1 MLVQVPS
8 PRVPLLFG
16 VLLFTALADA
26 QSDPRAKALCGQVPG
41 IAAKLTEISGMRL
54 RHAVP
59 CDFITKEQVNEFLK
73 KRIKETSSPDEVRAE
88 ELTLKKFGLIPQDFD
103 LAKNEVDLLTEQA
116 AAFYDYDR
124 KKLFITDSTASDSQ
138 APVLAH
144 ELSHAIADQNFNLAR
159 FIKQGRKSDDGSTA
173 RLAVM
178 EGQATWMM
186 SEFLARQAGTSLKDS
201 ATLAA
206 TMSQLAAGD
215 EGNDA
220 KDVKVD
226 GEFPVFDKEPLYL
239 KLTLVF
245 PYTKGM
251 SFQQAVLLKDPQQG
265 FGEVFLHPPVST
277 QQILH
282 PEKYFDHL
290 KPTEPPLPEVHLSHQ
305 YKGLV
310 GGELGELEQGILLEQ
325 YVGKTRSAKLSPHWR
340 GCNFELLENKK
351 AGRIVL
357 LYATEWDSEQSAA
370 DYFTAYREVMQK
382 KWKTMKVTREESDA
396 LTGNGDDGRFE
407 LRRKGAIVTSVEG
420 LAPES
425 N

>member
-1 MLVQVPS
+1 MLIIVSLRRATRFFAV
-8 PRVPLLFG
+8 LFYA
-16 VLLFTALADA
+16 ALACA
-26 QSDPRAKALCGQVPG
+26 QSDPQAKALCAQVPG
-41 IAAKLTEISGMRL
+41 IAAELTQISGMKL
-54 RHAVP
+54 RHPVP
-59 CDFITKEQVNEFLK
+59 CDFISKEQVNQFLK
-73 KRIKETSSPDEVRAE
+73 KRMKDTSSPEEIRAE

-124 KKLFITDSTASDSQ
+124 KKLFITDSTSADSQ

-144 ELSHAIADQNFNLAR
+144 ELSHALADQNYNLAR

-186 SEFLARQAGTSLKDS
+186 SEYLARQQGTSLKDS

-206 TMSQLAAGD
+206 AMAQMAAGD

-220 KDVKVD
+220 KGD

-251 SFQQAVLLKDPQQG
+251 SFQQAVLMRDPQTG
-265 FGEVFLHPPVST
+265 FGEVFLHPPAST

-282 PEKYFDHL
+282 PAKYFDHL
-290 KPTEPPLPEVHLSHQ
+290 EPTDPELPAVHLPHG

-325 YVGKTRSAKLSPHWR
+325 YVGKTRAANLAPHWR
-340 GCNFELLENKK
+340 GCNFELKENKK
-351 AGRIVL
+351 AGRVVL
-357 LYATEWDSEQSAA
+357 LYATEWDSEESAA
-370 DYFTAYREVMQK
+370 QYFAAYREILRK
-382 KWKTMKVTREESDA
+382 KWKKMTVSAEAPDS
-396 LTGNGDDGRFE
+396 LTGTGDDGRFE
-407 LRRKGAIVTSVEG
+407 LHRKGAIVTSVEG
-420 LAPES
+420 LDPAVD
-425 N
+425 

>member
-1 MLVQVPS
+1 MLVE
-8 PRVPLLFG
+8 VPLRRATLFFG
-16 VLLFTALADA
+16 ILLYSFVSRA
-26 QSDPRAKALCGQVPG
+26 QSDPRAKALCAQVPG
-41 IAAKLTEISGMRL
+41 IARELTAISGMKL
-54 RHAVP
+54 RHPVP
-59 CDFITKEQVNEFLK
+59 CDFISKEQINAFLK

-138 APVLAH
+138 TPVLAH
-144 ELSHAIADQNFNLAR
+144 ELSHALADQNYNLAR

-186 SEFLARQAGTSLKDS
+186 SEYLARQAGTSLKDS

-206 TMSQLAAGD
+206 TMANMAAGD
-215 EGNDA
+215 EGGESN
-220 KDVKVD
+220 KSD

-251 SFQQAVLLKDPQQG
+251 TFQQAVLVRDPQIG
-265 FGEVFLHPPVST
+265 FGEVFLRPPVST

-282 PEKYFDHL
+282 PEKYFEHVQ
-290 KPTEPPLPEVHLSHQ
+290 PTDPALPVVHLPHG

-325 YVGKTRSAKLSPHWR
+325 YVGKSRAARLAGHWR
-340 GCNFELLENKK
+340 GCNFELQESKK
-351 AGRIVL
+351 AGRVVL
-357 LYATEWDSEQSAA
+357 LYATEWDSEESAA
-370 DYFTAYREVMQK
+370 QYFTAYREVMRK
-382 KWKTMKVTREESDA
+382 KWKTMTVATDESDA

-407 LRRKGAIVTSVEG
+407 LRRKGAVVTSVEG
-420 LAPES
+420 LDPATP
-425 N
+425 

>member
-1 MLVQVPS
+1 M
-8 PRVPLLFG
+8 
-16 VLLFTALADA
+16 
-26 QSDPRAKALCGQVPG
+26 K
-41 IAAKLTEISGMRL
+41 L

-59 CDFITKEQVNEFLK
+59 CDFITKDQVNQFLK
-73 KRIKETSSPDEVRAE
+73 KRIKETSSPEEVRAE

-124 KKLFITDSTASDSQ
+124 KKLFITDSTSSESQ

-144 ELSHAIADQNFNLAR
+144 ELSHALADQNYNLAR

-186 SEFLARQAGTSLKDS
+186 SEYLARQSGTSLRDS

-206 TMSQLAAGD
+206 AMANLAAGD
-215 EGNDA
+215 ESDGNKNDS
-220 KDVKVD
+220 
-226 GEFPVFDKEPLYL
+226 EFPVFDKEPLYL
-239 KLTLVF
+239 RLTLVF

-251 SFQQAVLLKDPQQG
+251 SFQQAVLVRDPQQG

-282 PEKYFDHL
+282 PEKYFEHVA
-290 KPTEPPLPEVHLSHQ
+290 PTDPALPTVHLPHG

-325 YVGKTRSAKLSPHWR
+325 YAGKTRAAALAPHWR
-340 GCNFELLENKK
+340 GCNFELQENKK
-351 AGRIVL
+351 AGRVVL
-357 LYATEWDSEQSAA
+357 LYSTEWDSEDSAA
-370 DYFTAYREVMQK
+370 EYFDAYREAMHK
-382 KWKTMKVTREESDA
+382 KWKSMTVATETADS
-396 LTGNGDDGRFE
+396 LTGTGDDGRFE
-407 LRRKGAIVTSVEG
+407 LHRKGAIVTSVEG
-420 LAPES
+420 LDPEIH
-425 N
+425 

>member
-1 MLVQVPS
+1 MLVAVS
-8 PRVPLLFG
+8 PRRATLLFG
-16 VLLFTALADA
+16 ILLYSAAACA
-26 QSDPRAKALCGQVPG
+26 QSDPRAKALCAQVPG
-41 IAAKLTEISGMRL
+41 IARELTEISGMKL
-54 RHAVP
+54 RHPVP
-59 CDFITKEQVNEFLK
+59 CDFITKEQVNQFLK
-73 KRIKETSSPDEVRAE
+73 KRIKDTSNPEEVRAE

-124 KKLFITDSTASDSQ
+124 KKLFITDSTSSESQ

-144 ELSHAIADQNFNLAR
+144 ELSHALADQNYNLAR
-159 FIKQGRKSDDGSTA
+159 FIRQGRKSDDGSTA

-186 SEFLARQAGTSLKDS
+186 SEYLARQAGTSLKDS

-206 TMSQLAAGD
+206 TMAQMAAGD
-215 EGNDA
+215 EGDGN
-220 KDVKVD
+220 KDE

-251 SFQQAVLLKDPQQG
+251 AFQQAVLVRDSQAG

-282 PEKYFDHL
+282 PKKYFDHV
-290 KPTEPPLPEVHLSHQ
+290 KPTDPPLPDVHLPHG

-325 YVGKTRSAKLSPHWR
+325 YVGKTRAGNLAPHWR
-340 GCNFELLENKK
+340 GCNFELQENKK
-351 AGRIVL
+351 AGRVVL
-357 LYATEWDSEQSAA
+357 LYSTEWDSDETAA
-370 DYFTAYREVMQK
+370 QYFAAYREVMRK
-382 KWKTMKVTREESDA
+382 KWKTMTVATETPDSVSG
-396 LTGNGDDGRFE
+396 TGDDGRFE
-407 LRRKGAIVTSVEG
+407 LRLKGAIVTSVEG
-420 LAPES
+420 LDPEIH
-425 N
+425 